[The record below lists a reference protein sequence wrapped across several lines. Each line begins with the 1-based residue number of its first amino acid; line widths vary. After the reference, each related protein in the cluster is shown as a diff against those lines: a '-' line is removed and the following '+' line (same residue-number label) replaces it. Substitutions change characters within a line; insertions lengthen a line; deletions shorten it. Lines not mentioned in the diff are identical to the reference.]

1 MVKGSILALAEAL
14 RQAAVPRVKTS
25 VLELSDSAATRI
37 KNLLE
42 SRHKNFLKLGVK
54 KRGCSGLSYTLNYAD
69 EKGKFDELVEEKGVK
84 ILIEPTAVM
93 HLLGTRMN
101 FVEDKLRAEFVFE
114 NPQAKGTCGCGESF
128 TT

>member
-1 MVKGSILALAEAL
+1 VRPSILALAEAL
-14 RQAAVPRVKTS
+14 KQAVKAPRTRK
-25 VLELSDSAATRI
+25 SAIDITDAAASRI
-37 KNLLE
+37 RELLE
-42 SRHKNFLKLGVK
+42 KRHKTYLKLGVK

-69 EKGKFDELVEEKGVK
+69 EKGKFDELIEDKGVR

-93 HLLGTRMN
+93 HVLGTRMDYS
-101 FVEDKLRAEFVFE
+101 EDKLRSEFTFE